1 MVPRSPRV
9 QVSWGGQIP
18 LSRPRLGGTPRSW
31 WPLGCRLRSQLHPHP
46 QEGRQHR
53 ALAPPGGE
61 DNCQVIRFKFKII
74 KITIQNKKTNP
85 CHKQTLKPA
94 TPAPS
99 THKKGHQQGLWGWQA
114 GPARGVSSSLRGQRS
129 GAAAGMSRGAEGL
142 RAPGSVSVLGSLPP
156 AHLVLSVFC
165 VSVTWTGL
173 ALEIYC
179 TVLEE
184 AWGRGRAGAVGEAG
198 GRAGGGHRLVLES
211 SRIFQITRCMQALAS
226 SLELCPSTLSWMIC
240 LR

>member
-1 MVPRSPRV
+1 M
-9 QVSWGGQIP
+9 G
-18 LSRPRLGGTPRSW
+18 
-31 WPLGCRLRSQLHPHP
+31 
-46 QEGRQHR
+46 
-53 ALAPPGGE
+53 
-61 DNCQVIRFKFKII
+61 
-74 KITIQNKKTNP
+74 
-85 CHKQTLKPA
+85 
-94 TPAPS
+94 
-99 THKKGHQQGLWGWQA
+99 
-114 GPARGVSSSLRGQRS
+114 
-129 GAAAGMSRGAEGL
+129 RGAEGL
-142 RAPGSVSVLGSLPP
+142 RAPGSVSALGSLPP

-165 VSVTWTGL
+165 VSATWTGL

-198 GRAGGGHRLVLES
+198 GRAGGSHRLVLAS

>member
-1 MVPRSPRV
+1 MELPGPGGL
-9 QVSWGGQIP
+9 WGAGCAP
-18 LSRPRLGGTPRSW
+18 SSTPI
-31 WPLGCRLRSQLHPHP
+31 P

-53 ALAPPGGE
+53 ALAPPGRE

-74 KITIQNKKTNP
+74 KIIQNKKTNP

-129 GAAAGMSRGAEGL
+129 GAEAGMGRSAEGL
-142 RAPGSVSVLGSLPP
+142 RAPGSVSALGSLPP
-156 AHLVLSVFC
+156 AHLVLLVFC
-165 VSVTWTGL
+165 VSATWTGL

-198 GRAGGGHRLVLES
+198 GRAGGGHRLVLAS

-226 SLELCPSTLSWMIC
+226 SLELCPSTLS
-240 LR
+240 